1 MIIRTKHY
9 SVILIMIAFLFSGI
23 SLFAQSNYSWHEPNY
38 VEGICVRDTNHI
50 YYRLPANMESEVRK
64 PVWYLSKNT
73 AGEFLHFKT
82 TAREITVRYVLEDN
96 LNPFPHMPEMGVSGV
111 DLFAMDMNGNWNWAP
126 PHYHFGDTCVFQ
138 YTHLYLADN
147 HKPADFYLYLPLYNT
162 VKWLSIGVPNQ
173 DKLEFVREN
182 KGNPIVAY
190 GTSILQGGVASRAGL
205 AWTNIL
211 ERRLD
216 RTVINLGFSG
226 NGRFEKPIFDLMA
239 KTDAALYILDC
250 MPNLDNEK
258 IYPDSLIKT
267 RVYYG
272 IKTLQEHHPETPIL
286 LVEHSVG
293 YSPFYMDTARLNQ
306 YHRAS
311 MVIAG
316 IYNDLKTDGF
326 KNIYLLT
333 DKEIG
338 FDINSTTEGLHSD
351 DIGMIQYANAYEK
364 IIRQILHEPKG
375 DMATEIPIEQYRDG
389 YDWVKRHDEVMENI
403 KKTNPDAIILGN
415 SIINYWGGEP
425 AAESGIARGDNSWNK
440 YLAPVK
446 VQNAG
451 FGWDRIENV
460 LWRVYHGELDNFRG
474 KKILIMIGTNNLGI
488 NSNEDI
494 VNGLQ
499 FLLEQIH
506 QKKPDAEIIM
516 AGILP
521 RRGAEKQVET
531 INRQIKNMT
540 LRNHFTYVDFGKPL
554 TKDGK
559 INPALFVSDG
569 LHPDGKGYEVLG
581 KEISH
586 ILK

>member
-1 MIIRTKHY
+1 
-9 SVILIMIAFLFSGI
+9 MIAFLFSGI
-23 SLFAQSNYSWHEPNY
+23 SLFAQSNYSWHEPTY
-38 VEGICVRDTNHI
+38 VEGICVHDTNHI

-111 DLFAMDMNGNWNWAP
+111 DLYAIDMNGNWNWAP
-126 PHYHFGDTCVFQ
+126 PHYHFGDTCIFS
-138 YTHLYLADN
+138 YKDLYMADN
-147 HKPADFYLYLPLYNT
+147 HPMADFYLYLPLYNT
-162 VKWLSIGVPNQ
+162 VKWLSIGVPEGQ
-173 DKLEFVREN
+173 KFEFTQEN
-182 KGNPIVAY
+182 KGKPIVAY
-190 GTSILQGGVASRAGL
+190 GTSILQGAVASRAGL

-226 NGRFEKPIFDLMA
+226 NGRFEKPVFDLMNQV
-239 KTDAALYILDC
+239 DASLYILDC
-250 MPNLDNEK
+250 MPNLTGGAGFTDQQ
-258 IYPDSLIKT
+258 IKD

-272 IKTLQEHHPETPIL
+272 VNELTKDHPGVPIILAEHAD
-286 LVEHSVG
+286 G
-293 YSPFYMDTARLNQ
+293 YSPFNMDTARLNL
-306 YHRAS
+306 YRRAS
-311 MVIAG
+311 LLIAR
-316 IYNDLKTDGF
+316 IYEDLTNDGY

-338 FDINSTTEGLHSD
+338 FDVNSTTEGLHPN
-351 DIGMIQYANAYEK
+351 DIGMMHYADAYEK
-364 IIRQILHEPKG
+364 LIREILHEPKG
-375 DMATEIPIEQYRDG
+375 DIATEIPIEQYRDG
-389 YDWVKRHDEVMENI
+389 YDWLKRHNEVI
-403 KKTNPDAIILGN
+403 SQIQKANPHSIILGN

-425 AAESGIARGDNSWNK
+425 AAESGIARGENSWNK

-540 LRNHFTYVDFGKPL
+540 LRNHFTYVDLGKPL